1 MQIFGHCGKYKFGVR
16 AGKNKLV
23 ARVLKYKL
31 GASDSNY
38 KLGDRAGGKG
48 KDWGRH
54 IRRPV
59 FTHVVYVSIPGNILI
74 KNNTKMI
81 NI

>member
-1 MQIFGHCGKYKFGVR
+1 MQIFGHCGKYKFGVT

-23 ARVLKYKL
+23 ARVLKHKL

-48 KDWGRH
+48 KDWGQAYTKTRFYTCCLREH
-54 IRRPV
+54 SRKY
-59 FTHVVYVSIPGNILI
+59 TH
-74 KNNTKMI
+74 
-81 NI
+81 

>member
-23 ARVLKYKL
+23 ARVLKHKL
-31 GASDSNY
+31 GASDSKY

-48 KDWGRH
+48 KDWGQAYTKTRFYTCCLREH
-54 IRRPV
+54 SRKY
-59 FTHVVYVSIPGNILI
+59 TH
-74 KNNTKMI
+74 
-81 NI
+81 

>member
-23 ARVLKYKL
+23 ARVLKHKL

-38 KLGDRAGGKG
+38 KLGDRTG
-48 KDWGRH
+48 GRH